1 VIKEHPGTSQARA
14 EVGSPSLA
22 VAALV
27 KVGLNC
33 ADNRDHEVGTCGS
46 SPGMLVYKAY
56 GRRTRELMKFCVR
69 FVVVIL

>member
-1 VIKEHPGTSQARA
+1 VRA

-27 KVGLNC
+27 KVSLNC

-56 GRRTRELMKFCVR
+56 ERHPRELMKFCVSL
-69 FVVVIL
+69 VVVIL